1 MEEITLFK
9 GFTDASV
16 TGFEKG
22 AMIAVLAVAVFGLLY
37 AWFLTR
43 QIMSKPVGN
52 EKMQKIAKAIRDG
65 GNAYLKRQFKTIL
78 LLILILAAFI
88 FATGFFGYTPPKPAG
103 ESYNPEWLIG
113 LGRALGFLLGAGF
126 SATVGYVGMNM
137 AGQHP
142 CG

>member
-1 MEEITLFK
+1 MTIAPFSGLTGTHVNPADITLFK
-9 GFTDASV
+9 GFTDNQV

-22 AMIAVLAVAVFGLLY
+22 AMIAVLVVAVMGLCY

-43 QIMSKPVGN
+43 QTLAKPTGN

-78 LLILILAAFI
+78 LLIVILAAFI

-103 ESYNPEWLIG
+103 
-113 LGRALGFLLGAGF
+113 
-126 SATVGYVGMNM
+126 
-137 AGQHP
+137 QD
-142 CG
+142 